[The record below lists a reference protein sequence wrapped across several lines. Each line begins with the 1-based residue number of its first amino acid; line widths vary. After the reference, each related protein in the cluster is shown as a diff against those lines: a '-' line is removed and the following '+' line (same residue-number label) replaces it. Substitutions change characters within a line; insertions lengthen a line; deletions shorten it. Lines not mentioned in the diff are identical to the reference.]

1 MLIPFLHITFFHKVV
16 LGKAFIRAKL
26 KMDKVTFGVSCMK
39 KWQILKRFPGTFHRA
54 QILTLGGVLCRPILS
69 CGKNFS

>member
-1 MLIPFLHITFFHKVV
+1 MYE
-16 LGKAFIRAKL
+16 KL
-26 KMDKVTFGVSCMK
+26 
-39 KWQILKRFPGTFHRA
+39 QILKRFPGTFHRA

>member
-1 MLIPFLHITFFHKVV
+1 MYEKMANE
-16 LGKAFIRAKL
+16 AFP
-26 KMDKVTFGVSCMK
+26 
-39 KWQILKRFPGTFHRA
+39 PGTFHRA